1 FVFPGNSE
9 VPWLQGTPRL
19 AHTAFAILF
28 LCYAVRLG
36 AGGASRARARAAG
49 GFVGA
54 FCIAWAATTN
64 PAQVVVLVPVL
75 LVGLALLLH
84 GTSSLPRGD
93 AAARRAARAVLAAG
107 AALALLVVASDGW
120 LQALVFPTRVPG
132 PGVPRPPSDL
142 VFGWSVAANVA
153 RPPRGHPPPP
163 LLPPPPHPRPPPP
176 RLP

>member
-1 FVFPGNSE
+1 
-9 VPWLQGTPRL
+9 

-93 AAARRAARAVLAAG
+93 AAARRAVLAAG

-153 RPPRGHPPPP
+153 RWLGDYALLGVVPDACIPGPHCPGYLVGLLRPIP
-163 LLPPPPHPRPPPP
+163 LALA
-176 RLP
+176 LL